1 MLIEMPCWLL
11 PGLTKFCVNDVLCYV
26 RKSLPVTVTDI
37 SVAPYMSGTIPLRG
51 AYTHYKAYTES

>member
-1 MLIEMPCWLL
+1 MPCWLL